1 MIPLHVYQDLLRYW
15 DTYKFKAMPEQAKKA
30 RGSLKGGSLHVG
42 GAKSVGIV
50 TRELEKELGWLSL
63 HDEVFRRYYMK
74 KKKNDSDPDQWVEKR
89 VEQAYRDYEQYIQ
102 ELGDSVEL
110 IPELSNQVW
119 MEKVA

>member
-50 TRELEKELGWLSL
+50 TRELIRFLK
-63 HDEVFRRYYMK
+63 F
-74 KKKNDSDPDQWVEKR
+74 
-89 VEQAYRDYEQYIQ
+89 
-102 ELGDSVEL
+102 
-110 IPELSNQVW
+110 
-119 MEKVA
+119 

>member
-1 MIPLHVYQDLLRYW
+1 
-15 DTYKFKAMPEQAKKA
+15 
-30 RGSLKGGSLHVG
+30 
-42 GAKSVGIV
+42 
-50 TRELEKELGWLSL
+50 
-63 HDEVFRRYYMK
+63 MK